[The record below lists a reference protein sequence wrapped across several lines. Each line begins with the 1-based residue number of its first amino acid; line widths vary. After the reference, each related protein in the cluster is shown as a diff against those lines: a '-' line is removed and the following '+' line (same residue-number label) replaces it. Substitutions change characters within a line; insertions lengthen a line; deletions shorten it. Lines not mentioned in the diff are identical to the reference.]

1 MRRSHAMA
9 AGPSIDVSGW
19 LEEQLAQ
26 ASPDLLRSMVQSFAE
41 ALMGAEAEAVCGAG
55 YGERSSERTNTRNG
69 YRRREWDTRAGS
81 ISLAI
86 PKLRQGSYFPDWLLE
101 RRRRAEAA
109 LVTVVATSYLPG
121 VSTRR
126 MEKLVETLGIT
137 RLSKSQVSEMAKDLD
152 AQVEAFR
159 TRPLDAGPY
168 TFVAADALV
177 LKVREGG
184 RIVNVHA
191 LLATGVNADGYREIL
206 GLHVTTAEDGAG
218 WLAFFRDLTA
228 RGLAGVQLV
237 TSDAHRGLTEAIGAT
252 LPGAAWQR
260 CRTHYAANLMAAT
273 PKSAWGWVRALLH
286 SVYDQPDAAS
296 VHAQFSRV
304 LDALDGKLP
313 AVAAHLDA
321 ARPDILAFT
330 AFPKAI
336 WRQIWSNNPQERLNR
351 EIRRRTDVVGI
362 FPGRDALIRLAGA
375 VLAEQ
380 HDEWTEMRRYIGLD
394 ILAKSRA
401 TIIANPAEEVTLTA
415 VTA

>member
-1 MRRSHAMA
+1 MLTTFINALMS
-9 AGPSIDVSGW
+9 
-19 LEEQLAQ
+19 
-26 ASPDLLRSMVQSFAE
+26 AE
-41 ALMGAEAEAVCGAG
+41 ADAVCGAP
-55 YGERSSERTNTRNG
+55 YGLPGPERVNVRNG
-69 YRRREWDTRAGS
+69 YRHRDFDTRAGT
-81 ISLAI
+81 LDVAI
-86 PKLRQGSYFPDWLLE
+86 PKLRSGSYFPDWLLE

-109 LVTVVATSYLPG
+109 LTSVVATCYLLG

-137 RLSKSQVSEMAKDLD
+137 RLSRSQVSEMARDLD
-152 AQVEAFR
+152 EQVEAFR

-184 RIVNVHA
+184 RVVNVHA
-191 LLATGVNADGYREIL
+191 LLAAGVNADGHREIL
-206 GLHVTTAEDGAG
+206 GLQVTSAEDGAG

-237 TSDAHRGLTEAIGAT
+237 TSDAHRGLVEAIGAT

-260 CRTHYAANLMAAT
+260 CRTHYAANLMSAT
-273 PKSAWGWVRALLH
+273 PKASWPWVKTLLH

-296 VHAQFSRV
+296 VHAQYDRLV
-304 LDALDGKLP
+304 DAVTTKLP
-313 AVAAHLDA
+313 KVAEHLDT
-321 ARPDILAFT
+321 ARADVLAFT
-330 AFPKAI
+330 SFPKEL

-362 FPGRDALIRLAGA
+362 FPGRDSLIRLVGA

-380 HDEWTEMRRYIGLD
+380 HDEWTEGRRYLGLD
-394 ILAKSRA
+394 VLARSRVTLAPGA
-401 TIIANPAEEVTLTA
+401 TEVTPDHDLQA
-415 VTA
+415 LSA

>member
-1 MRRSHAMA
+1 MLTTFIGALMS
-9 AGPSIDVSGW
+9 
-19 LEEQLAQ
+19 
-26 ASPDLLRSMVQSFAE
+26 AE
-41 ALMGAEAEAVCGAG
+41 ADAVCGAP
-55 YGERSSERTNTRNG
+55 YGLPGPERVNVRNG
-69 YRRREWDTRAGS
+69 YRHRDFDTRAGT
-81 ISLAI
+81 LDVAI
-86 PKLRQGSYFPDWLLE
+86 PKLRSGSYFPDWLLE

-109 LVTVVATSYLPG
+109 LTSVVATCYLLG

-137 RLSKSQVSEMAKDLD
+137 RLSRSQVSEMARDLD
-152 AQVEAFR
+152 EQVEAFR

-184 RIVNVHA
+184 RVVNVHA
-191 LLATGVNADGYREIL
+191 LLAAGVNADGHREIL
-206 GLHVTTAEDGAG
+206 GLQVTSAEDGAG

-237 TSDAHRGLTEAIGAT
+237 TSDAHRGLVEAIGAT

-260 CRTHYAANLMAAT
+260 CRTHYAANLMSAT
-273 PKSAWGWVRALLH
+273 PKASWPWVKTLLH

-296 VHAQFSRV
+296 VHAQYDRLV
-304 LDALDGKLP
+304 DAVTTKLP
-313 AVAAHLDA
+313 KVAEHLDT
-321 ARPDILAFT
+321 ARADVLAFT
-330 AFPKAI
+330 SFPKEL

-362 FPGRDALIRLAGA
+362 FPGRDSLIRLVGA

-380 HDEWTEMRRYIGLD
+380 HDEWTEGRRYLGLD
-394 ILAKSRA
+394 VLARSRVTLAPGA
-401 TIIANPAEEVTLTA
+401 TEVTPDHDLQA
-415 VTA
+415 LSA